1 MGNKYAG
8 VQNIVDLNAKKV
20 TPRIL
25 KAEATKQGIKYEVMR
40 RAWFNFVQFGII
52 DRRGTGRLK
61 PSQKLALK
69 ERNAKYFSGA
79 KVRKNVTPME
89 ACAVIRD
96 YAFTEIKAVN
106 LFKKHGVTKDQFY
119 SWLKEL
125 EVTGEVLGK
134 TIFDVTKY
142 LKPDVKKVIEYSKY
156 PWRFEK
162 TEPVVI
168 AQYKRILTVLK
179 EYL

>member
-1 MGNKYAG
+1 MGNKFEG

-20 TPRIL
+20 TPQIL
-25 KAEATKQGIKYEVMR
+25 KTEATRQGITYEVMR
-40 RAWFNFVQFGII
+40 RAWMNFTQFGKV

-61 PSQKLALK
+61 ASERAALK
-69 ERNAKYFSGA
+69 IYNEKHFSGL
-79 KVRKNVTPME
+79 KTRKNVLPIE
-89 ACAVIRD
+89 ACSIIRD
-96 YAFTEIKAVN
+96 YTFTSIKAIN
-106 LFKKHGVTKDQFY
+106 LFKKHGVTPKQFY
-119 SWLKEL
+119 GWLKEL

-134 TIFDVTKY
+134 EIFDVTKY
-142 LKPDVKKVIEYSKY
+142 LKPNVKKVIEYSKY

-162 TEPVVI
+162 TDNLVI